1 MRQLYHSGQQLG
13 AYRLFHSLGQSEH
26 SAVYLGEHL
35 QERRQVAVKLLAGQR
50 TEQEAA
56 KFLAQ
61 ASTLTLLRHAHIVQ
75 VLDSGIHD
83 NTAFLVMAYAPNGT
97 LRQRHPK
104 GTPVP
109 LATIVSYVNQVA
121 SALEYI
127 HQRFLVHR
135 DIKPHNMLLGTSNE
149 VMLSDFGIAAVSHS
163 IDPAQPDGYDFEGTV
178 PYAAPEQLRGQPR
191 RSSDQYALGIVVYEW
206 LSGDWPFSGTF
217 DEVTHQ
223 HMFAQPPSL
232 RMKGIAISL
241 EVEQVIMKALAK
253 EPERRFGNITEF
265 ARALEEANQVNNQQY
280 RLREVKQ
287 LPPRRQFLSPLP
299 FPGE

>member
-1 MRQLYHSGQQLG
+1 MRQVYHSGQHLG
-13 AYRLFHSLGQSEH
+13 AYRLFQSLGQSEH

-35 QERRQVAVKLLAGQR
+35 QEHRQVAIKLLTGQR

-75 VLDSGIHD
+75 VLDYGIHD
-83 NTAFLVMAYAPNGT
+83 DTAFLVMAYAPNGT

-109 LATIVSYVNQVA
+109 LATIVSYVNQVT

-135 DIKPHNMLLGTSNE
+135 DIKPHNMLLGSNNE

-191 RSSDQYALGIVVYEW
+191 RGSDQYALGIVVYEW

-253 EPERRFGNITEF
+253 EPERRFASTVEF
-265 ARALEEANQVNNQQY
+265 AHALEEASQANNQHY
-280 RLREVKQ
+280 SLREIKQ
-287 LPPRRQFLSPLP
+287 PSPKRQFLSPLP
-299 FPGE
+299 FPRE

>member
-13 AYRLFHSLGQSEH
+13 AYRLLQPLGQSGH

-35 QERRQVAVKLLAGQR
+35 QERRQVAIKLLAGQR
-50 TEQEAA
+50 TEQEVT
-56 KFLAQ
+56 KFLTQ

-75 VLDSGIHD
+75 VLDYGIHD
-83 NTAFLVMAYAPNGT
+83 DTAFLVMTYAPNGT
-97 LRQRHPK
+97 LRQRHPR

-135 DIKPHNMLLGTSNE
+135 DIKPHNMLLGSNNE

-163 IDPAQPDGYDFEGTV
+163 IDPTQPDGYDFEGTV

-241 EVEQVIMKALAK
+241 EVEQVVMKALAK
-253 EPERRFGNITEF
+253 EPERRFASITEF
-265 ARALEEANQVNNQQY
+265 AHALEEASEAHGQECLSQQV
-280 RLREVKQ
+280 RQ
-287 LPPRRQFLSPLP
+287 LPPKRQFLSPLP
-299 FPGE
+299 FPRE